1 MSILTQEEAFRL
13 LTNFNCCFI
22 YKGEKRPIG
31 ANWQHSPRKIA
42 EWRDQGLG
50 IICGRIGDIA
60 IQALDFDTSNAELSS
75 ACISWLKDYFC
86 DHEGAVLIRVGMHPK
101 FLIPFVIDEPIRK
114 SEFTS
119 KRFYPEGEE
128 QIKGHSNQLEV
139 LGVNN
144 QFVAYHIHPDTG
156 EPYQWQALIDD
167 EHDTLHEIRPYQLLK
182 LTRDDLTTI
191 RTEFEM
197 LARAHG
203 LKEKESEKGLA
214 PIEEVS
220 KGDSGYTLEE
230 VLPYL
235 KNDDADYDE
244 WIRVGMAIE
253 AAGGQFSDWLN
264 HSEKSSKHNPEG
276 MEDKWISFTYE
287 PGGVGMGTLVMLAK
301 QNGLPSKSG
310 IAPQRPYDLILCEAQ
325 KMNPFTQPGAIE
337 ALVHEAAR
345 LKAAERED
353 ILNVIKTSTGKTQS
367 YLNHILRE
375 YNEINRAED
384 NPDELTLA
392 QRVIQ
397 EVGVNNIICTMDAV
411 WRWDDSGVWRKLD
424 DRTVSQIVQTR
435 LAGTVGEV
443 TSRLVNAVTDLV
455 KTAIHKPLHEFNIG
469 EPDTVNCR
477 SGELVIVN
485 GVWHLTPHCRDH
497 YRTTQI
503 PVFYDPDA
511 EAPSFERFLK
521 QIFHDESDAT
531 EKSQALLEMMGYTL
545 MAHCRHERFVILV
558 GSGANGKSVM
568 LSIIEALCGNQSVA
582 GVQPSKFYSP
592 FQRAHLHMK
601 LANIVTEITQGE
613 VIDDAS
619 LKSIVSGEPTTV
631 EHKHKDPF
639 VMRPFSTCW
648 FGTNHM
654 PHTRDFSD
662 ALFRRA
668 LVIPFNQKFKPELG
682 NHDPKL
688 KDKLVTELPGILTL
702 ALTAYARA
710 LSHAFT
716 TPASAEEARSE
727 WSLDANQVAQ
737 FINEEYSR
745 DPHFEEPISDVY
757 HQYRCWADRNG
768 IFNKLTMK
776 SFRDRLT
783 HLGFGFRRTKNC
795 RFVTGLLPR
804 FLE

>member
-22 YKGEKRPIG
+22 HIGEKRPIG
-31 ANWQHSPRKIA
+31 SNWQHNPRKIA
-42 EWRDQGLG
+42 EWRDQGVG
-50 IICGRIGDIA
+50 VICGRIGDIA

-75 ACISWLKDYFC
+75 ACIIWLKDYLC
-86 DHEGAVLIRVGMHPK
+86 NHEGTALIRVGMHPK

-119 KRFYPEGEE
+119 KRFYPKGVE
-128 QIKGHSNQLEV
+128 QIKEHSNQLEV

-144 QFVAYHIHPDTG
+144 QFVAYHIHPDTRK
-156 EPYQWQALIDD
+156 PYQWLALIDG
-167 EHDTLHEIRPYQLLK
+167 EHETLHEISPCQLLK

-197 LARAHG
+197 MARTHG

-214 PIEEVS
+214 PIEEVI
-220 KGDSGYTLEE
+220 KGDFGYTLEE

-235 KNDDADYDE
+235 KNEDVDYDD
-244 WIRVGMAIE
+244 WVKVGAAIKT
-253 AAGGQFSDWLN
+253 AGGQFSDWIDY
-264 HSEKSSKHNPEG
+264 SVKSSKHNPEE
-276 MEDKWISFTYE
+276 MAKKWSSFTNKL
-287 PGGVGMGTLVMLAK
+287 GGVGIGTLVMLAK

-310 IAPQRPYDLILCEAQ
+310 IAPQRPFDLILCDAQ
-325 KMNPFTQPGAIE
+325 KMNPSTQPGAIE
-337 ALVHEAAR
+337 ALVHEAAK
-345 LKAAERED
+345 LKAAERGH
-353 ILNVIKTSTGKTQS
+353 ILHVIKTSTGKTQS

-384 NPDELTLA
+384 DPDELTLA

-397 EVGVNNIICTMDAV
+397 EIGVNDIICAMNAV
-411 WRWDDSGVWRKLD
+411 WRWDDLGVWRKLD

-435 LAGTVGEV
+435 LAGSVGEV
-443 TSRLVNAVTDLV
+443 TSRLVSAVTDLV

-477 SGELVIVN
+477 NGELVLGN
-485 GVWHLTPHCRDH
+485 GVWRLTPHCRDN

-503 PVFYDPDA
+503 PVIYDPDA
-511 EAPSFERFLK
+511 EAPLFKRFLE
-521 QIFHDESDAT
+521 QIFHDDPDAA

-545 MAHCRHERFVILV
+545 MAHCRYERFVILV
-558 GSGANGKSVM
+558 GSGANGKSVF
-568 LSIIEALCGNQSVA
+568 LAILEALCGTQSVA
-582 GVQPSKFYSP
+582 GVQPSKFGSP
-592 FQRAHLHMK
+592 FQRAHLHLK
-601 LANIVTEITQGE
+601 LANIVTEIKQGE

-654 PHTRDFSD
+654 PHTRDFSE

-668 LVIPFNQKFKPELG
+668 LVIRFNQVFKPERG
-682 NHDPKL
+682 NHDPEL
-688 KDKLVTELPGILTL
+688 KDKLITELPGIFNL
-702 ALTAYARA
+702 ALNAYARA
-710 LSHAFT
+710 VQARFT
-716 TPASAEEARSE
+716 EPASAEEARSDWRLE
-727 WSLDANQVAQ
+727 ADQVSQ
-737 FINEEYSR
+737 FVAEECVR
-745 DPHFEEPISDVY
+745 DPHFELPIRDLY
-757 HQYRCWADRNG
+757 QNYRCWADQNG
-768 IFNKLTMK
+768 IYNKLTMK

-783 HLGFGFRRTKNC
+783 QLGFGKDRTNGC
-795 RFVTGLLPR
+795 RLVTGLRVR
-804 FLE
+804 FFE